1 MSKKHTIFTPMKGPK
16 VSFINELY
24 QPFYSDTVTDHFQE
38 IEELRDILTNPS
50 LKRLYDLT
58 I

>member
-38 IEELRDILTNPS
+38 IE
-50 LKRLYDLT
+50 
-58 I
+58 